1 MSDTSIRTEVRA
13 VIEEKISAGVAI
25 RADWVAVGILETK
38 SKVEGDDAEFY
49 RVCAYNEIRRIAKEV
64 LGKWKA
70 TDETPAQLVLPG
82 FTHLCK
88 AYPME
93 RDGEVVL
100 VPVDQ
105 CSASELL
112 LRAEQLDEMA
122 AGCRAHAKEIRAYL
136 LAKSE
141 AA

>member
-1 MSDTSIRTEVRA
+1 MSDISIRTEVRA
-13 VIEEKISAGVAI
+13 VIDEKISAGVAV
-25 RADWVAVGILETK
+25 RADWVAVGILEAK
-38 SKVEGDDAEFY
+38 AGIEGADAEFY

-70 TDETPAQLVLPG
+70 TDETPEQLVLPG

-93 RDGEVVL
+93 RNGEVVL

-105 CSASELL
+105 CTASELL
-112 LRAEQLDEMA
+112 HRAEQLDEMA
-122 AGCRAHAKEIRAYL
+122 AGCRAHAKEIRAYVM
-136 LAKSE
+136 AKAE

>member
-1 MSDTSIRTEVRA
+1 MDQISIRSEIRA
-13 VIEEKISAGVAI
+13 AIDDKLSAGVAI
-25 RADWVAVGILETK
+25 RADWVAVGILEAK
-38 SKVEGDDAEFY
+38 DKISGDDREFY

-64 LGKWKA
+64 IGKFK
-70 TDETPAQLVLPG
+70 TGPETPEQLVLPG
-82 FTHLCK
+82 FKHLCK

-93 RDGEVVL
+93 RGEEIVL

-105 CSASELL
+105 CTTAELL
-112 LRAEQLDEMA
+112 ARAKQLDEMA
-122 AGCRAHAKEIRAYL
+122 KGCEAHAKEIRIYV

>member
-1 MSDTSIRTEVRA
+1 MSDTSIRTEVHA

-25 RADWVAVGILETK
+25 RADWVAVGILEAK
-38 SKVEGDDAEFY
+38 AGIEGADAEFY

-105 CSASELL
+105 CSTSELL

-122 AGCRAHAKEIRAYL
+122 AGCRAHAKEIRAYVM
-136 LAKSE
+136 AKAE